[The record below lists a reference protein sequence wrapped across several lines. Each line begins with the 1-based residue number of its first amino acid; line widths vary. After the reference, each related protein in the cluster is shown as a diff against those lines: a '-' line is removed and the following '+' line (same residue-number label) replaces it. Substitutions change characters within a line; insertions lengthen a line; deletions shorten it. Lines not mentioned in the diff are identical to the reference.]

1 VLLEIENLNAGYGKT
16 EVLRDV
22 HLHVAP
28 GEIVGLIG
36 PNGAGKSTILKAVF
50 GLCTVTRGRI
60 RFQGS
65 DILREPT
72 HALLEKGLAYVP
84 QGRLVFPSLTVEE
97 NLRMGGFTIRSR
109 AAVTQR
115 IEDLY
120 ERFPALQQFRKKR
133 AGELSGGQQQ
143 LCAIGRSL
151 MVSPQLLMLDEPSL
165 GLSPVACGEVYAAL
179 RSLHESG
186 VSLLIV
192 EQNVHLVLGIAERV
206 ICLANGQVR
215 AEGKPEEFR
224 DSSRM
229 RQLYFGT

>member
-1 VLLEIENLNAGYGKT
+1 MLLEIKSLHAGYDKT

-36 PNGAGKSTILKAVF
+36 PNGAGKSTILKAIF
-50 GLCTVTRGRI
+50 GLATVRSGRI
-60 RFQGS
+60 LFQGA
-65 DILREPT
+65 DILGEPT
-72 HALLEKGLAYVP
+72 HALLGKGIAYVP

-97 NLRMGGFTIRSR
+97 NLRMGGFTLRGR
-109 AAVTQR
+109 VVVDQR

-120 ERFPALQQFRKKR
+120 EQFPALLTMRGTR

-143 LCAIGRSL
+143 LVAIGRSL
-151 MVSPQLLMLDEPSL
+151 MVSPALLMLDEPSL
-165 GLSPVACGEVYAAL
+165 GLSPTACRDVYGAL
-179 RSLHESG
+179 RQLHASG

-192 EQNVHLVLGIAERV
+192 EQNVHLVLAIADRI

-215 AEGKPEEFR
+215 AEGPPAEFHDPE
-224 DSSRM
+224 RM
-229 RQLYFGT
+229 RQLYFGS